1 MIAYKSDLSELIN
14 DIHSYT
20 HEHMNGLCKV
30 PKPPCCWLYDI
41 DEYALRQ
48 RPSIFT
54 AKHKINRRKPG
65 DVLLML
71 AVLITSFTTLP

>member
-48 RPSIFT
+48 RP
-54 AKHKINRRKPG
+54 KINNN
-65 DVLLML
+65 
-71 AVLITSFTTLP
+71 

>member
-48 RPSIFT
+48 RP
-54 AKHKINRRKPG
+54 KISNNNIEPIRNCFYQ
-65 DVLLML
+65 VFLLPN
-71 AVLITSFTTLP
+71 TK